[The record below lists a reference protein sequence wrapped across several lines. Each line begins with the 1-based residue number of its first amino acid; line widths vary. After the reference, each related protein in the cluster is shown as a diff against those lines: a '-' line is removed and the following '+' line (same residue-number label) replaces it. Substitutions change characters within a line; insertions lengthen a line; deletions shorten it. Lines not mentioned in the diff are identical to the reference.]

1 MPSTLEDRKRIYL
14 SCRSILSNHS
24 PKKRHSPKVRDSLLS
39 NHASLG
45 PLISELGEAKV
56 VDLATKMTRAKIFK
70 SETVARAQFPDLFP
84 APPGPAPHAEMA
96 GSAGDVTTLTT
107 QVSAAENLADDLA
120 EVLAED
126 DLAEETLAEDTAAEV
141 THSEDE
147 EVEELTTNTALVE
160 HSERPPA
167 LGGSEKGA
175 SELPSV
181 LASKPYDSVAVAAEN
196 ITQLYGIPSLHPT
209 YLPYSTQHRILTT
222 AQTILE
228 QCCFDFATR
237 WLPEV
242 LEKKGWKCA
251 CAVELTR
258 WESVVSTRRGQ
269 LPAEALQ
276 IPPGASVR
284 RIFHATRELRN
295 TAVHRAPITARSV
308 SQFLEAA
315 VKLAETLRDTHRAS
329 QLGELK
335 GAVDDKLEAMEVM
348 KKATEDCVTAQV
360 VSIRRQ
366 KEELDRQEKALI
378 EGMLK
383 DDREHKELA
392 GHLLD
397 VSVTEIFGKKS
408 QTATKDGTEGSDVQ
422 QWLNLVW
429 FFYVAVTVY
438 WARGKSL
445 IAGSTA

>member
-14 SCRSILSNHS
+14 SCRSILNNHS
-24 PKKRHSPKVRDSLLS
+24 PKKRHSPKVRDSLLN

-84 APPGPAPHAEMA
+84 APPGPASNAEMA
-96 GSAGDVTTLTT
+96 GSAGDVTTLNT
-107 QVSAAENLADDLA
+107 QVSGAENLAVDLA
-120 EVLAED
+120 EVLAEN

-147 EVEELTTNTALVE
+147 EIEELTVNNALGE
-160 HSERPPA
+160 HSELPPE
-167 LGGSEKGA
+167 LG
-175 SELPSV
+175 
-181 LASKPYDSVAVAAEN
+181 VAVAAEH
-196 ITQLYGIPSLHPT
+196 ITQLYGISSLHPT

-222 AQTILE
+222 AQTILGE
-228 QCCFDFATR
+228 CCFDFATR
-237 WLPEV
+237 WLLEV

-276 IPPGASVR
+276 IPPGASIR
-284 RIFHATRELRN
+284 RIFHATRDLRN
-295 TAVHRAPITARSV
+295 TAVHRAPTTARSV

-335 GAVDDKLEAMEVM
+335 VAVDGKLEAMEAM
-348 KKATEDCVTAQV
+348 KKATEDRVTAQV

-378 EGMLK
+378 DGMLK
-383 DDREHKELA
+383 DDREHNALA

-397 VSVTEIFGKKS
+397 IG
-408 QTATKDGTEGSDVQ
+408 
-422 QWLNLVW
+422 
-429 FFYVAVTVY
+429 
-438 WARGKSL
+438 
-445 IAGSTA
+445 